1 MTERELVIQ
10 DMLTEL
16 YDGLSFME
24 VTEDERYEK
33 LDASLVKTEGLS
45 YAEIADDV
53 SLREELNDGL
63 HECISLL
70 ESFVGDGE
78 DLEDGDDSE
87 EYESEKERYD
97 AKWEVSERYNKV
109 FGK

>member
-24 VTEDERYEK
+24 VTEDERYEE
-33 LDASLVKTEGLS
+33 LDASLAKTEGLS

-78 DLEDGDDSE
+78 DGEDSE
-87 EYESEKERYD
+87 EDEYEREKERYD

>member
-10 DMLTEL
+10 DMITQL

-24 VTEDERYEK
+24 VTEDERYED
-33 LDASLVKTEGLS
+33 LDASLAKTEGLS
-45 YAEIADDV
+45 YVEIADDV
-53 SLREELNDGL
+53 SLREALNDGL

-78 DLEDGDDSE
+78 DGDDE
-87 EYESEKERYD
+87 DEYESEKDRYE
-97 AKWEVSERYNKV
+97 AKWEVSERYNQV